1 MVRRLCEPKQTYRE
15 DDDVASPKAYNSSS
29 HVNTAHEHV
38 RRVAC
43 VTVAVAGVWK
53 TQRGGLVNMGRRHAS
68 TLLLLTLV
76 AVPLSA
82 CGNRE
87 STAPAITG
95 PALIFFYTDP

>member
-1 MVRRLCEPKQTYRE
+1 
-15 DDDVASPKAYNSSS
+15 
-29 HVNTAHEHV
+29 
-38 RRVAC
+38 
-43 VTVAVAGVWK
+43 
-53 TQRGGLVNMGRRHAS
+53 MGRRHAS